1 MNDGEPLKPGGSLVT
16 LPLCVRDFQ
25 SYVMPE
31 AYMRGKMFQVA
42 ILYNLEDDVPRGDAH
57 DLLAIQYTANTTQY
71 IHDALSSLGYNT
83 HRIAVRDSL
92 TELEHALASYSP
104 EDTFIFD
111 NCDGFNGNNLAAV
124 RVLKLVE
131 ELGFPHT
138 GTTAEGIELCTDK
151 PRAKERLMEFGIPTP
166 AYQVFERPEGEIHLN
181 FPVIVKPATEDASM
195 GIDLHSV
202 ATHPAAL
209 FESVQLVIEHYEQ
222 PAMVEQFIPGRE
234 VAVAMWGNALVETLP
249 ISEED
254 YSSISD
260 PLQRLLTFEAKW
272 EPDSYYYKNI
282 MARCPADISP
292 EDEIR
297 IQQVAVA
304 TFHAMGLRDF
314 GRVDIRYHEGIPYV
328 IDINELPDLSPE
340 SGFWNSA
347 RAAGWLYPVMIEHI
361 LQHALKRE
369 GWQ

>member
-1 MNDGEPLKPGGSLVT
+1 LV
-16 LPLCVRDFQ
+16 
-25 SYVMPE
+25 SYLIGIIEVH
-31 AYMRGKMFQVA
+31 MRGQTFQVA
-42 ILYNLEDDVPRGDAH
+42 ILYNLENDVPRGDAH

-71 IHDALSSLGYNT
+71 IYDALASLGYNT
-83 HRIAVRDSL
+83 LRVPVRDSL
-92 TELEHALASYSP
+92 EELKQVLASYSP
-104 EDTFIFD
+104 DNTFIFD
-111 NCDGFNGNNLAAV
+111 NCDGFNGNNFAAV
-124 RVLKLVE
+124 SVLSMVE
-131 ELGFPHT
+131 KLGFPHT
-138 GTTAEGIELCTDK
+138 GTTAMGIELCTDK

-166 AYQVFERPEGEIHLN
+166 AFQVFDRPEGEIYLD

-209 FESVQLVIEHYEQ
+209 YEGVQRIVEQYEQ

-234 VAVAMWGNALVETLP
+234 VAVAMWGNAPVETLP

-254 YSSISD
+254 YSCISD

-282 MARCPADISP
+282 LARCPAILL
-292 EDEIR
+292 EEEEIR
-297 IQQVAVA
+297 IQQVAIA
-304 TFHAMGLRDF
+304 TYHAMGLRDF
-314 GRVDIRYHEGIPYV
+314 GRVDIRYYEGIPYV

-347 RAAGWLYPVMIEHI
+347 RAAGLQYPVMIDRI
-361 LQHALKRE
+361 LQYAFQRE
-369 GWQ
+369 GW